1 MKLFDSKIEPMLIH
15 SSIIWGTE
23 NSNNTIIIN
32 GLKEVKQ
39 ETTKN
44 QVAKVFRECFRDN
57 LERELELIKQTG
69 RKNKNIIRPVL
80 VKFRHYEDKEKILFT
95 NRVNDNSFST

>member
-1 MKLFDSKIEPMLIH
+1 MLIY
-15 SSIIWGTE
+15 SSIIWGIE
-23 NSNNTIIIN
+23 NSNNTIIID

-44 QVAKVFRECFRDN
+44 QAKVFRECFRDN
-57 LERELELIKQTG
+57 LEPEPVLIKQIG

-80 VKFRHYEDKEKILFT
+80 VKFRHNEDKEKILFT
-95 NRVNDNSFST
+95 NRVNDNSFSI